1 LKEAGYIYI
10 AGTDN
15 QMRPT
20 IVFDVGKIELDKTT
34 EESVVAAYS
43 RIFKI
48 VEEYYFYPS
57 KVESWNV
64 IIETCD
70 IGALNLPIKVFI
82 NSAVISIWKYSFLF

>member
-1 LKEAGYIYI
+1 
-10 AGTDN
+10 
-15 QMRPT
+15 MRPT
-20 IVFDVGKIELDKTT
+20 IVFDVGKIDLDETT

-48 VEEYYFYPS
+48 VEEYYFYPG

-70 IGALNLPIKVFI
+70 IGALNLPIKVFT
-82 NSAVISIWKYSFLF
+82 NWAAISICKDTFLF

>member
-1 LKEAGYIYI
+1 
-10 AGTDN
+10 
-15 QMRPT
+15 MRPT

-57 KVESWNV
+57 KIESWNV